1 MHDFPGFA
9 ERLYARPGVEAACLD
24 LQDRRALDVPLLLH
38 ACWLGCRGRA
48 LDSAATAA
56 LVARTV
62 PWRLVVVRAL
72 RRIRRRLKAG
82 VDGMDRTR
90 SEPVRQAVKAAELAA
105 ERVLVAVYAEATDAG
120 PGGTVAGNLLTCLR
134 IYNITPEVEDAAALA
149 VLEGE
154 AALAWNAAL

>member
-24 LQDRRALDVPLLLH
+24 LQDRRGVDVPLLLH
-38 ACWLGCRGRA
+38 ACWLGRLGRV
-48 LDSAATAA
+48 LDPAGTSA

-82 VDGMDRTR
+82 VDGMDAAR
-90 SEPVRQAVKAAELAA
+90 SDPVRQAVKAAELAA
-105 ERVLVAVYAEATDAG
+105 ERALIAVYAEATDAG
-120 PGGTVAGNLLTCLR
+120 PGGSVAGNLATCLR
-134 IYNITPEVEDAAALA
+134 IYNITPEAEDAAALA

-154 AALAWNAAL
+154 AASA